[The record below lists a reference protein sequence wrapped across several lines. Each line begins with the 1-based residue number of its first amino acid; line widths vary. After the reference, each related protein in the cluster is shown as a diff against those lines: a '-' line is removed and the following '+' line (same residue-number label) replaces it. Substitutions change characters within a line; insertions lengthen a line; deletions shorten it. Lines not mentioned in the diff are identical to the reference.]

1 MKHIVSE
8 GTADKGSAGNAGCAS
23 CAGAASAGKAETAET
38 DSVTESADGSA
49 KKKFLPV
56 ITGLFVGVLVLSNI
70 LAAKMVQLGPFI
82 FDGGTL
88 LFPLSYI
95 FGDVLTEVYGYK
107 DSRKVIWTG
116 LAVLIL
122 MAFNIWLI
130 GMLPAEPGWGLQKD
144 YNNILMIVP
153 RIVLASSIAYFFGEY
168 SNSVVLSRLKILSK
182 GKHLWLRT
190 IGSTLVGQ
198 LFDSALFVAIA
209 FSGLYPNTV
218 LVAMFLSNYLF
229 KTVIEVLFTP
239 FTYAVVGFV
248 KKTEK
253 SDAYDYN
260 ETYNP
265 LPAD

>member
-1 MKHIVSE
+1 M
-8 GTADKGSAGNAGCAS
+8 
-23 CAGAASAGKAETAET
+23 
-38 DSVTESADGSA
+38 ADGSA
-49 KKKFLPV
+49 KKNFLPV

-70 LAAKMVQLGPFI
+70 LAAKMVQIGPFI

-116 LAVLIL
+116 LAMLVL
-122 MAFNIWLI
+122 MAFNIWFI
-130 GMLPAEPGWGLQKD
+130 GILPAEAGWKLQAD

-153 RIVLASSIAYFFGEY
+153 RIVTASIIAYFFGEY
-168 SNSVVLSRLKILSK
+168 SNSVVLSRLKIASK
-182 GKHLWLRT
+182 GKHLWMRT

-198 LFDSALFVAIA
+198 LLDSALFVSIA
-209 FSGLYPNTV
+209 FAGLYPREV

-229 KTVIEVLFTP
+229 KSVIEAAFTP
-239 FTYAVVGFV
+239 ITYMVVSFV
-248 KKTEK
+248 KKTERI
-253 SDAYDYN
+253 DAYDY
-260 ETYNP
+260 EEKYNP